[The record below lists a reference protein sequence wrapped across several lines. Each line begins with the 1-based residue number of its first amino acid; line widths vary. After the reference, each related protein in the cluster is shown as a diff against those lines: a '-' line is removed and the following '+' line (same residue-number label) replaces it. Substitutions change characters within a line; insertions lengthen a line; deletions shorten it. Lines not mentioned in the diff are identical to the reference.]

1 MDISFTKNQY
11 QTLLQLLYLG
21 EWVADSSKIKE
32 DKLYKESD
40 TLEQH
45 IFSFASHFGLEDWIE
60 YDQQLKK
67 YVPTLTMEEKFH
79 PLIDKYNR
87 RQIEL
92 LGD

>member
-1 MDISFTKNQY
+1 
-11 QTLLQLLYLG
+11 
-21 EWVADSSKIKE
+21 
-32 DKLYKESD
+32 
-40 TLEQH
+40 LE
-45 IFSFASHFGLEDWIE
+45 AWIE